1 MTDNFY
7 KSNNHTTKT
16 KVRNNMKT
24 IHILLFTFLLTV
36 AMQAQDE
43 SEEKK
48 DTLWT
53 PNGVIGVNLSQVAFE
68 NWSQGGENSI
78 AFTLFT
84 LLGLDYIGDPW
95 KWRNSLKVTYGRTKV
110 GDQEYRTNDNEIFF
124 ESLLIY
130 KVNWEVSPYAG
141 LTARSAV
148 TKGFDY
154 GLDPAVQIVDFLDP
168 LYLTQGLGFIYDK
181 IENFSTRLGV
191 GFKETFASK
200 FDSLYTD
207 DPETANEVEDF
218 KFESGIE
225 SVTEYK
231 VKFLENMEYHSYLR
245 LFGRFED
252 ISVWDVRWDNLLVAK
267 INEYF
272 NVNFNLLLIYDAD
285 ETLKTQVKEA
295 LQLGF
300 SYTLF

>member
-1 MTDNFY
+1 
-7 KSNNHTTKT
+7 
-16 KVRNNMKT
+16 MKT
-24 IHILLFTFLLTV
+24 IHILLIIFLLTV
-36 AMQAQDE
+36 AVQAQDG
-43 SEEKK
+43 SKEKK

-53 PNGVIGVNLSQVAFE
+53 PNGVIGLNLSQVAFE

-78 AFTLFT
+78 AFTVFT

-95 KWRNSLKVTYGRTKV
+95 KWKNTIKVTYGRTKV
-110 GDQEYRTNDNEIFF
+110 GGQEYRTNDNEIFF
-124 ESLLIY
+124 ESLLSHHL
-130 KVNWEVSPYAG
+130 NWEVSPYFGA
-141 LTARSAV
+141 TARTAV

-154 GLDPAVQIVDFLDP
+154 SGVEAVQIVDFLDP
-168 LYLTQGLGFIYDK
+168 LFLTQGLGFIYDK

-191 GFKETFASK
+191 GFKETFASD
-200 FDSLYTD
+200 FSATYTD

-252 ISVWDVRWDNLLVAK
+252 ISVWDVRWDNLLAAK
-267 INEYF
+267 INKYF
-272 NVNFNLLLIYDAD
+272 NVNFNLLLIYDVD
-285 ETLKTQVKEA
+285 ETLKTQLKEA

>member
-1 MTDNFY
+1 
-7 KSNNHTTKT
+7 
-16 KVRNNMKT
+16 MKI
-24 IHILLFTFLLTV
+24 IHVLLMAFLLNV
-36 AMQAQDE
+36 SIQAQDE

-53 PNGVIGVNLSQVAFE
+53 PRGIIGLNLSQVAFE

-95 KWRNSLKVTYGRTKV
+95 KWKNTLKVTYGRTKV

-124 ESLLIY
+124 ESLLIHH
-130 KVNWEVSPYAG
+130 VNWEVSPYAG
-141 LTARSAV
+141 VTARTAV

-154 GLDPAVQIVDFLDP
+154 SVVPALQIVDLLDP

-181 IENFSTRLGV
+181 IDNFSFRLGV
-191 GFKETFASK
+191 GFKQTFASD
-200 FDSLYTD
+200 FSSTYTD
-207 DPETANEVEDF
+207 DPDTPNEVEDF

-225 SVTEYK
+225 SVTTYK
-231 VKFLENMEYHSYLR
+231 VKFLENMEYFTYLR

-252 ISVWDVRWDNLLVAK
+252 ISVWDVRWDNILVAK
-267 INEYF
+267 INDYF
-272 NVNFNLLLIYDAD
+272 NVNFNLLLIYDVD
-285 ETLKTQVKEA
+285 ETLKTQIKEA
-295 LQLGF
+295 LQLGI